1 VRRPSRE
8 RTNLKVE
15 RTHLINQIRS
25 LFALYGLVAINPN
38 TPATRSKLDQLHTA
52 EGKPLPPN
60 LRGFTA
66 KYVVSITRWRFEG
79 DNCIS
84 DYEG

>member
-15 RTHLINQIRS
+15 PTRLINRIRS

-38 TPATRSKLDQLHTA
+38 TPATQQA
-52 EGKPLPPN
+52 
-60 LRGFTA
+60 
-66 KYVVSITRWRFEG
+66 
-79 DNCIS
+79 
-84 DYEG
+84 